1 MQKIKQL
8 IKSWGWTNIILV
20 SLLSGYLS
28 YVFILALAN
37 TICDCIQESK
47 MTDNSLFDGVNYKP
61 LKKRKQKSKT
71 KQSVLWTVYH
81 TILAI
86 ELLIIIIIE
95 GVELYHGF

>member
-1 MQKIKQL
+1 
-8 IKSWGWTNIILV
+8 
-20 SLLSGYLS
+20 
-28 YVFILALAN
+28 
-37 TICDCIQESK
+37 
-47 MTDNSLFDGVNYKP
+47 MTDSSLFDGVNYKP
-61 LKKRKQKSKT
+61 LKKKKQKKKKQKKKA